1 MTASS
6 SLPRRALLRAG
17 TLVLLLGRAQIA
29 RGASVLAVRIWPAED
44 YTRVTI
50 ESDAPLNARSFT
62 IGEPP
67 RLAVDIDGMDLVP
80 ELRELVAKL
89 QADDPNIAGIRVGQF
104 SPSVVRLVID
114 LKQAIKPQVFTL
126 APVAAYQHRLVFD
139 LYPAAPADP
148 LAQLLA
154 ERDAASERAA
164 RLLGTETDRLA
175 KAAPGHAPAPAPA
188 TPAGKPDPLGEWIQ
202 NGGKGEGGPQAP
214 ATPEAPTAVAKAPP
228 PSKQRPGA
236 KPRTERLIVVA
247 LDPGHGGEDPG
258 ASGPRG
264 TREKDVVLQIA
275 RRLRDR
281 INGTT
286 VNGNTMRAFMTRDA
300 DFFVPLQTRVSKA
313 QRVRADLFIS
323 IHADAFYSPKPAGA
337 SVYALSTRGASS
349 AAARWMANKE
359 NASDLVGG
367 INVKAKDAT
376 VQRALLDMS
385 TTAQINDSL
394 KAGSQ
399 LLGEVRRVGKL
410 HKPRV
415 EQANFAVLRAPDI
428 PSVLVETAF
437 ISNPEEERRLNDPK
451 YQNELADALLRGI
464 VKYFEANP
472 PLARNR
478 QI

>member
-1 MTASS
+1 MTAPDSP

-17 TLVLLLGRAQIA
+17 TLVLLLGSAHIA

-44 YTRVTI
+44 YTRVTV
-50 ESDAPLNARSFT
+50 ESDATLKTNSF
-62 IGEPP
+62 IVADPP
-67 RLAVDIDGMDLVP
+67 RLAVDIEGVDLLP
-80 ELRELVAKL
+80 GLRELVAQL
-89 QADDPNIAGIRVGQF
+89 RPDDPNIAGIRVAQNA
-104 SPSVVRLVID
+104 PNVVRLVID
-114 LKQAIKPQVFTL
+114 LKRDIKPQIFNL
-126 APVAAYQHRLVFD
+126 QPVAAYQHRLVFD

-148 LAQLLA
+148 LLQLV
-154 ERDAASERAA
+154 EQRSQGDKAASERAA
-164 RLLGTETDRLA
+164 RLLGLESEGLA
-175 KAAPGHAPAPAPA
+175 RTTPHDPLGDLIARSQRGTAPAPEAPDSAPA
-188 TPAGKPDPLGEWIQ
+188 
-202 NGGKGEGGPQAP
+202 AP
-214 ATPEAPTAVAKAPP
+214 PAVAKAPP
-228 PSKQRPGA
+228 GPSKQRPGG
-236 KPRTERLIVVA
+236 KQRPTERLIIVA

-258 ASGPRG
+258 AIGPRG
-264 TREKDVVLQIA
+264 TREKNVVLQIA
-275 RRLRDR
+275 HKLRER
-281 INGTT
+281 INATT
-286 VNGNTMRAFMTRDA
+286 VNGNPMRAFMTRDA

-337 SVYALSTRGASS
+337 SIYALSTRGASS

-359 NASDLVGG
+359 NAADLVGG

-394 KAGSQ
+394 KIGGK
-399 LLGEVRRVGKL
+399 LLGEVKRVGKL

-437 ISNPEEERRLNDPK
+437 ISNPDEERRLNDPK
-451 YQNELADALLRGI
+451 YQNELADALVRGI

-478 QI
+478 AI

>member
-1 MTASS
+1 MTSPDG
-6 SLPRRALLRAG
+6 LPRRALLRAG

-139 LYPAAPADP
+139 LYPAAPPDP
-148 LAQLLA
+148 LARLLA

-175 KAAPGHAPAPAPA
+175 SATPAPAPAPGA
-188 TPAGKPDPLGEWIQ
+188 PDPLGEWIQ
-202 NGGKGEGGPQAP
+202 NGGSKADGGQQAP
-214 ATPEAPTAVAKAPP
+214 ATPETPTAVAKAPP

-236 KPRTERLIVVA
+236 KGRTERLIVVA

-258 ASGPRG
+258 ALGRRG

-275 RRLRDR
+275 RKLRDR

-399 LLGEVRRVGKL
+399 LLGEVRRVGRL

-451 YQNELADALLRGI
+451 YQNDLADALLRGI

-478 QI
+478 QV